1 MFDAI
6 RNFFDKI
13 ILNNRILDYLICIA
27 IIVGGLIVTKI
38 ISSIVIKKLLILSKK
53 TETKIDDFLVEA
65 FKKFVIPILYI
76 VSVYFG
82 LIYLKF
88 PANIDRLINIVAMGS
103 ITIYILRLIIST
115 LEFFLKEF
123 WLKNESL
130 EASAQMIKV
139 LFPVIQVVVWV
150 VGILFLLDN
159 FGFNVSSMI
168 AGLGISG
175 VAIALA
181 SQGIFK
187 DIFNYF
193 VILFD
198 KPFSVGDY
206 VTSGSYSGTIEHI
219 GLKTTRIRSISGEE
233 IVFSNTA
240 IVENSI
246 RNYKKMERRRISF
259 AIGVTYETDLSKLKI
274 IPEVIENIIS
284 NIEKVIFDRVH
295 FFSFGDFALNF
306 EIVYYVDSPA
316 YATYMDIQEKIN
328 YELSE
333 EFAKLEIE
341 FAYPTQTIF
350 VNKQEVSI

>member
-123 WLKNESL
+123 
-130 EASAQMIKV
+130 
-139 LFPVIQVVVWV
+139 
-150 VGILFLLDN
+150 
-159 FGFNVSSMI
+159 
-168 AGLGISG
+168 
-175 VAIALA
+175 
-181 SQGIFK
+181 
-187 DIFNYF
+187 
-193 VILFD
+193 
-198 KPFSVGDY
+198 
-206 VTSGSYSGTIEHI
+206 
-219 GLKTTRIRSISGEE
+219 
-233 IVFSNTA
+233 
-240 IVENSI
+240 
-246 RNYKKMERRRISF
+246 
-259 AIGVTYETDLSKLKI
+259 
-274 IPEVIENIIS
+274 
-284 NIEKVIFDRVH
+284 
-295 FFSFGDFALNF
+295 
-306 EIVYYVDSPA
+306 
-316 YATYMDIQEKIN
+316 
-328 YELSE
+328 
-333 EFAKLEIE
+333 
-341 FAYPTQTIF
+341 
-350 VNKQEVSI
+350 